1 MSRETRETLKDF
13 LAQKGSTSDSI
24 SITRNGA
31 PSGLGVEPG
40 TEAELLDLVNDTSGL
55 LGEYLKF
62 LVDESSNHFK
72 IKSGNSLAASSN
84 RGDSLPIA
92 DSMGAENIFVEQ
104 GTVLKSKLNEN
115 SNSNKFDESGTP
127 ITDLIDKT
135 GQNFSNHGKLKDIEG
150 RPLSTSGQTLTNPNG
165 IDNDI
170 VQATQK
176 VFLKNNRFANVGD
189 ENKTSFTSKPQD
201 VNDFESSQK
210 NHNRGTLNIQ
220 NKFGVYDQENGVVSI
235 SELKQLGASLLYK
248 ASGFDLGDS
257 PENSGDIEDV
267 REGISSLEIGN
278 NIDKNSGF
286 NSVNF
291 SNLRSKNAKGF
302 PVNETGGSLRDGRG
316 NLIEQDNNSLNPS
329 DSVESFGSTYNDVF
343 RFTGKSIKLHKIQA
357 AISLIALKSIASNFF
372 DSFMNQLREADK
384 IDLSSDTEAYLKEN
398 AKVDLGLYM
407 LGKSRKLA
415 SIKLDNFI
423 SSSILTNTTFPYG
436 DAVDRGLEV
445 VLGPD
450 KDSGDEEKIIKNK
463 VIAESPGY
471 WLAIARSVLKSYKD
485 VAGRYGAL
493 NEPLEVNDL
502 FLVYRDLI
510 SRNRFIKFFNV
521 MAVIGDVSLQST
533 GGVKNK
539 ISDTSFKHSRDVDS
553 IPDNR
558 AVHKSRKKF
567 GLNRNELSWNQDA
580 ASSMYLLPAN
590 IIRAAT
596 KLNNT
601 YNGESPV
608 RGMFGSK
615 LVKNTYTGVD
625 VDGSYNRIPN
635 EVVKI
640 VEDKLD
646 AEYVP
651 FYIQDL
657 RTNEIIS
664 FNAFLSSL
672 TDSITPNYNKVEG
685 YGRMDA
691 VQIYKSTSRSLS
703 VGFTLFATNREDFDS
718 MWFKINK
725 LVTLLYP
732 QWTAGSMV
740 SNGASGAEGGKF
752 YMPFSQVIG
761 ASPIVRLRIGDV
773 IKSNYSRFALARTF
787 GIGDSN
793 VNAKTG
799 TSSLGASAAK
809 KAVGAIANK
818 AGVDID
824 LGGIQEVL
832 LKVWLGVFG
841 SPHSIVNA
849 AFNAAGDGSSKGQL
863 GKIAMK
869 AARGASIQAISNFL
883 VNGFANPLAVG
894 GIIRQLRDPVLSS
907 DSVELSG
914 IGPVGKL
921 QRQIDGS
928 SLYSPNTG
936 DGISG
941 GYQTAVTGLRQLFL
955 KPNVINGYYCEETGK
970 KYLVPRRLKVRVI
983 AKGAGFDGLPPNTIG
998 YRVKVVDANAPKELG
1013 VGRSKHL
1020 IVAHHDVLPDP
1031 KALFTNSI
1039 VGAALFA
1046 TDPTGLIDSSLGLL
1060 SDITQGMGIPN
1071 EVSDLVR
1078 SLYAS
1083 DSSLFMR
1090 PELNPFARAI
1100 ESTKGRGLAGVMGGI
1115 NFDWLD
1121 DSFAW
1126 ETDFNAR
1133 APMGCKISFSFDV
1146 IHDIAPGLDHSG
1158 YNRAPLYNVGE
1169 IMRNVS
1175 GDVYSDDG
1183 KQAEFNFRKEGGYAT
1198 RSTGKDNK

>member
-1 MSRETRETLKDF
+1 MSRITRETLKDF
-13 LAQKGSTSDSI
+13 LIQKGSTQDSI
-24 SITRNGA
+24 SITTSATPDGI
-31 PSGLGVEPG
+31 GLEPG
-40 TEAELLDLVNDTSGL
+40 TEEELLNLLNDTSGL

-62 LVDESSNHFK
+62 LVDNSSNNFK
-72 IKSGNSLAASSN
+72 IKTGNSLAPSAN
-84 RGDSLPIA
+84 KGDSIPIA

-104 GTVLKSKLNEN
+104 GTLLKAKLNEN
-115 SNSNKFDESGTP
+115 SNSKQFDDSGTP

-135 GQNFSNHGKLKDIEG
+135 GNNFSNHDKLKEITG

-165 IDNDI
+165 IENDI
-170 VQATQK
+170 VQATQRI
-176 VFLKNNRFANVGD
+176 FLKNNRFANVGD

-201 VNDFESSQK
+201 VKEFESSEK
-210 NHNRGTLNIQ
+210 NNNKGTLNVQ
-220 NKFGVYDQENGVVSI
+220 NKFGVYDQDNSIVSFDD
-235 SELKQLGASLLYK
+235 LKKLGASLLYK
-248 ASGFDLGDS
+248 ASGFDQGDS
-257 PENSGDIEDV
+257 PSSSGNIEDV
-267 REGISSLEIGN
+267 SEGITSLDINN
-278 NIDKNSGF
+278 NIDKNTGF
-286 NSVNF
+286 NSINF
-291 SNLRSKNAKGF
+291 GNLRSKNAKGF
-302 PVNETGGSLRDGRG
+302 PTGASGESLRAGRG
-316 NLIEQDNNSLNPS
+316 DLIENDNNGLDTS
-329 DSVESFGSTYNDVF
+329 DSVDSFGTTYNDAF

-357 AISLIALKSIASNFF
+357 AISLIALKSIAGNFF
-372 DSFMNQLREADK
+372 NSFMNQLRNADK
-384 IDLSSDTEAYLKEN
+384 IDLTSDTESYLREN
-398 AKVDLGLYM
+398 SKVDVGLYM

-415 SIKLDNFI
+415 SLKIDNYI
-423 SSSILTNTTFPYG
+423 INSILTNTTYPFG
-436 DAVDRGLEV
+436 DAVDRGLEI

-450 KDSGDEEKIIKNK
+450 KDSNDEEKIIKNNL
-463 VIAESPGY
+463 IAQSPGY
-471 WLAIARSVLKSYKD
+471 WLAIANSVLKSYKTI
-485 VAGRYGAL
+485 AGKYGAL
-493 NEPLEVNDL
+493 NETLEVNDL

-510 SRNRFIKFFNV
+510 LKNNFIKFFNV
-521 MAVIGDVSLQST
+521 MAVIGDISLQST
-533 GGVKNK
+533 AGVKNAE
-539 ISDTSFKHSRDVDS
+539 SDFKHPRDVDA

-567 GLNRNELSWNQDA
+567 GSNKNQLSWEQDA
-580 ASSMYLLPAN
+580 APSMYLLPAN
-590 IIRAAT
+590 IIRAAS

-601 YNGESPV
+601 FNGESPV

-664 FNAFLSSL
+664 FNAFLETL
-672 TDSITPNYNKVEG
+672 TDSITPNYSSIDG
-685 YGRMDA
+685 YGRMDSI
-691 VQIYKSTSRSLS
+691 QIYKNTTRSLQ

-718 MWFKINK
+718 MWYKINK

-740 SNGASGAEGGKF
+740 SNAEAAGEGGKF

-761 ASPIVRLRIGDV
+761 ASPVVRLRIGDV

-793 VNAKTG
+793 VKASTADN
-799 TSSLGASAAK
+799 SLGSK
-809 KAVGAIANK
+809 LIKGIT
-818 AGVDID
+818 GGDLPGDIRD
-824 LGGIQEVL
+824 II
-832 LKVWLGVFG
+832 LKVWLGLFG

-849 AFNAAGDGSSKGQL
+849 AFNAAGQPDNQL

-869 AARGASIQAISNFL
+869 AARGASIQLISNLL
-883 VNGFANPLAVG
+883 VNGFSNPLAVG
-894 GIIRQLRDPVLSS
+894 GIIRQLRDPNLSS
-907 DSVELSG
+907 DVTALS
-914 IGPVGKL
+914 GPVGKL
-921 QRQIDGS
+921 QRQIDES
-928 SLYSPNTG
+928 SLINLATG
-936 DGISG
+936 DGIPG
-941 GYQTAVTGLRQLFL
+941 GYQTGFQSFRQMFL
-955 KPNVINGYYCEETGK
+955 KPNVVNGYYCEESGK
-970 KYLVPRRLKVRVI
+970 KYLIPRRLKVRVVQ
-983 AKGAGFDGLPPNTIG
+983 KGTGFEGLPPNTIG
-998 YRVKVVDANAPKELG
+998 YRVKVVDSNAPSELG
-1013 VGRSKHL
+1013 VGRNKHL
-1020 IVAHHDVLPDP
+1020 IVAHHDILPDP

-1046 TDPTGLIDSSLGLL
+1046 TDPGGLIDSSLGLL
-1060 SDITQGMGIPN
+1060 TDVTQGLGIPN
-1071 EVSDLVR
+1071 ELNDMIR

-1083 DSSLFMR
+1083 DTSLFMR

-1121 DSFAW
+1121 NSFGW

-1133 APMGCKISFSFDV
+1133 APMGCKISFSFNV
-1146 IHDIAPGLDHSG
+1146 IHDIPPGLDHSG
-1158 YNRAPLYNVGE
+1158 YNKAPLYNVGE

-1198 RSTGKDNK
+1198 RSTGKNNK